1 MPEKESSITGNL
13 KEEILRKGIHLGT
26 GILMAVL
33 YWFSERNALVFIHL
47 FFLLGVWS
55 LDLLRLKGAIRI
67 PFLRDIEKQKIGAHV
82 FFMLGTFISILVFER
97 RIAIAAILMLTIGD
111 PASGLAQRFKRASAD
126 SIGGSQAVLKPAGVI
141 LIMFIT
147 SCLVGYLFLGSLAI
161 TLFGAIGAALADGL
175 RLKVRDV
182 MIDDNLTIPLYA
194 GFFMSLA
201 LLW

>member
-1 MPEKESSITGNL
+1 LPEKEFFITGNL

-33 YWFSERNALVFIHL
+33 YWFSERKAIVLVHL

-55 LDLLRLKGAIRI
+55 LELVRLKGAVQI
-67 PFLRDIEKQKIGAHV
+67 PFLRDTERQKIGAHA
-82 FFMLGTFISILVFER
+82 FFMLGTFISVLVFEM

-111 PASGLAQRFKRASAD
+111 PASGAAQRFKRASAA
-126 SIGGSQAVLKPAGVI
+126 SKRGGQAARKPAGVI
-141 LIMFIT
+141 LIMFIA
-147 SCLVGYLFLGSLAI
+147 SWLSGFLFLGSPVIAF
-161 TLFGAIGAALADGL
+161 FGAIGAAAADGL
-175 RLKVRDV
+175 RLKVREV

-201 LLW
+201 SL